1 MYMKKYLEN
10 EYIKA
15 LNEILESEPVNIS
28 DSEVIKWYNED
39 YKVTKLVSL
48 DTYKEQL
55 KQLIISKRPL
65 SSDLKDKFINK
76 LNEYKLILSETK
88 IELSTLLLKQDEFNL
103 ETNEQGEI
111 LNLSKIE
118 KLRSEYDSKWIEI
131 KKLETAIKYIKDKC
145 GLSKEENKII
155 ENNTPRGIKETI
167 ENLKLLKEELEEPIN
182 LNLNNNIKRI

>member
-1 MYMKKYLEN
+1 MYMKKCLEN

-39 YKVTKLVSL
+39 YKFTKLVSL

-55 KQLIISKRPL
+55 KQLMISKRPL
-65 SSDLKDKFINK
+65 SSNLKDKFINK
-76 LNEYKLILSETK
+76 LNEYKLKLSETK
-88 IELSTLLLKQDEFNL
+88 IELSALLLKQEEFDL
-103 ETNEQGEI
+103 ETNGQGEI

-145 GLSKEENKII
+145 GFSKEENKII
-155 ENNTPRGIKETI
+155 KNNTPRGIKETI

-182 LNLNNNIKRI
+182 LNLNNNMKRI

>member
-1 MYMKKYLEN
+1 MYMKKCLEN

-15 LNEILESEPVNIS
+15 LIELQESEPVNIS

-55 KQLIISKRPL
+55 KQLMISKRPL
-65 SSDLKDKFINK
+65 SSDLKDNFINK
-76 LNEYKLILSETK
+76 LNEYKLKLSETK
-88 IELSTLLLKQDEFNL
+88 IELSALLLKQEEFDL
-103 ETNEQGEI
+103 ETNGQGEI

-145 GLSKEENKII
+145 GLSKEENKTIK
-155 ENNTPRGIKETI
+155 NNNPRGIKETI

-182 LNLNNNIKRI
+182 LNLNNNMKRI

>member
-88 IELSTLLLKQDEFNL
+88 IELSTLLLKQEEFDL

-131 KKLETAIKYIKDKC
+131 KKLETAIKGVSKGQSAVFYIDDVVI
-145 GLSKEENKII
+145 GGGII
-155 ENNTPRGIKETI
+155 K
-167 ENLKLLKEELEEPIN
+167 
-182 LNLNNNIKRI
+182 

>member
-39 YKVTKLVSL
+39 YKFTKLVSL

-55 KQLIISKRPL
+55 KQLMISKRPL
-65 SSDLKDKFINK
+65 SSNLKDKFINK
-76 LNEYKLILSETK
+76 LNEYKLKLSETK
-88 IELSTLLLKQDEFNL
+88 IELSALLLKQEEFDL
-103 ETNEQGEI
+103 EINGQGEI

-155 ENNTPRGIKETI
+155 KNNTPRGIKETI

-182 LNLNNNIKRI
+182 LNLNNNMKRI

>member
-1 MYMKKYLEN
+1 MYMKKCLEN

-15 LNEILESEPVNIS
+15 LIELQESEPVNIS

-55 KQLIISKRPL
+55 KQLMISKRPL
-65 SSDLKDKFINK
+65 SSNLKDKFINK
-76 LNEYKLILSETK
+76 LNEYKLKLSETK
-88 IELSTLLLKQDEFNL
+88 IELSALLLKQEEFDL
-103 ETNEQGEI
+103 ETNGQGEI

-145 GLSKEENKII
+145 GFSKEENKII
-155 ENNTPRGIKETI
+155 KNNTPRGIKETI

-182 LNLNNNIKRI
+182 LNLNNNMKRI